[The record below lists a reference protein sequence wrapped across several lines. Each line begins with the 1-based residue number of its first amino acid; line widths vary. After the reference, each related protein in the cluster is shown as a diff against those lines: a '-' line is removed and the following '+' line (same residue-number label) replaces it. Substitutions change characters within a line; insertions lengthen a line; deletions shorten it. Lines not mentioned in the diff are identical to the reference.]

1 MEYHI
6 RKIEERDNKA
16 VEQIIRYCLME
27 FGADHEGCAWTDPY
41 LGIFSQVYSS
51 RGNRYWVA
59 EDIMGRVVGGVGIG
73 SVKETSAICEL
84 QKMYCL
90 PEARGTGIAHQ
101 LLQTALTY
109 AKRYYGQCY
118 LETFGNMTAAQ
129 KFYEKHGFYRIQNPV
144 VDTGHYTCD
153 VFYLKNL

>member
-1 MEYHI
+1 MEYRI
-6 RKIEERDNKA
+6 REIEERDNKA
-16 VEQIIRYCLME
+16 VEQIVRYCLKE

-41 LGIFSQVYSS
+41 LGRFSQVYST

-59 EDIMGRVVGGVGIG
+59 EDTQGKIVGGVGVG
-73 SVKETSAICEL
+73 SFEEAPEICEL

-90 PEARGTGIAHQ
+90 PEARGTGIAHL

-109 AKRYYGQCY
+109 AKDYYRQCY
-118 LETFGNMTAAQ
+118 LETFGNMIAAQ
-129 KFYEKHGFYRIQNPV
+129 KFYDKHGFYRIQNPL

-153 VFYLKNL
+153 VFYLKDL

>member
-1 MEYHI
+1 MEYRI
-6 RKIEERDNKA
+6 REIEESDNKA
-16 VEQIIRYCLME
+16 VEQIVRYCLKE

-41 LGIFSQVYSS
+41 LGRFSQVYST

-59 EDIMGRVVGGVGIG
+59 EDTQGKIVGGVGVG
-73 SVKETSAICEL
+73 SFEEAPEICEL

-90 PEARGTGIAHQ
+90 PEARGTGIAHL

-109 AKRYYGQCY
+109 AKEYYRQCY
-118 LETFGNMTAAQ
+118 LETFGNMIAAQ
-129 KFYEKHGFYRIQNPV
+129 KFYDKHGFYRIQNPL

-153 VFYLKNL
+153 VFYLKDL

>member
-6 RKIEERDNKA
+6 REIEERDNKA
-16 VEQIIRYCLME
+16 VEQIVRYCLKE

-41 LGIFSQVYSS
+41 LGRFSQVYST

-59 EDIMGRVVGGVGIG
+59 EDTQGKIVGGVGVG
-73 SVKETSAICEL
+73 SFEEAPGICEL

-90 PEARGTGIAHQ
+90 PEARGTGIAHL

-109 AKRYYGQCY
+109 AKEYYRQCY
-118 LETFGNMTAAQ
+118 LETF
-129 KFYEKHGFYRIQNPV
+129 
-144 VDTGHYTCD
+144 
-153 VFYLKNL
+153 